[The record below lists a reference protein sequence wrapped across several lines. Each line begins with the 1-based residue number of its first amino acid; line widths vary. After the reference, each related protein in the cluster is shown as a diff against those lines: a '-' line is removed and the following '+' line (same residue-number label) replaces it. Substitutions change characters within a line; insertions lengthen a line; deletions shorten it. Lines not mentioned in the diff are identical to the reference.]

1 MKYAPSCDFQNVPRH
16 TILSPVST
24 AQSSA
29 SSDRAH
35 SRSSSVSS
43 GSNTSQKLGSIQAR
57 MIADS
62 LACTPEI
69 PRAEGRK
76 RQSPEADR
84 QLKELLLRRAQSNS
98 SFTPMIDSSSVVAS
112 VTSLKTT
119 RSAYFSV
126 YSRMSGESRATR
138 SGSGSGLGSV
148 SGSSSSSRSRHC
160 RPPRADCAMRMAPSR
175 EGLSVKSGLSGTAS
189 GSRAGSPSSGG
200 CSRSRHSRSPVANVI
215 ASRSYSS
222 RQGTDGDDS
231 NKNTQRP
238 LLVNEELE

>member
-1 MKYAPSCDFQNVPRH
+1 MPRH

-24 AQSSA
+24 TQSSA

-43 GSNTSQKLGSIQAR
+43 SSFTSQKLGSIQAR
-57 MIADS
+57 IIADR

-69 PRAEGRK
+69 PRDEGRK

-84 QLKELLLRRAQSNS
+84 QLKELLLRRAQSNA
-98 SFTPMIDSSSVVAS
+98 SFTSIIDSSSVVAS
-112 VTSLKTT
+112 VPSVKTT

-126 YSRMSGESRATR
+126 YSRMSDESRATR
-138 SGSGSGLGSV
+138 SGSGLGSG

-160 RPPRADCAMRMAPSR
+160 RPPRAVRMTPSR
-175 EGLSVKSGLSGTAS
+175 EGLSVKSGLSGSAS

-200 CSRSRHSRSPVANVI
+200 RSQSRHSRSPVANAI
-215 ASRSYSS
+215 ASRCYSS
-222 RQGTDGDDS
+222 RQGTDGDGR
-231 NKNTQRP
+231 NKNTQKP
-238 LLVNEELE
+238 HLVNEGLE

>member
-1 MKYAPSCDFQNVPRH
+1 MSRH

-29 SSDRAH
+29 SSGRAH
-35 SRSSSVSS
+35 SRSSSGSS
-43 GSNTSQKLGSIQAR
+43 GSYTSQKLGNIQAR
-57 MIADS
+57 IIADS
-62 LACTPEI
+62 LACAPEI
-69 PRAEGRK
+69 PRVEGRK

-84 QLKELLLRRAQSNS
+84 QLKELLLRRAQSNT
-98 SFTPMIDSSSVVAS
+98 SFTSMIDSSSVVAS

-138 SGSGSGLGSV
+138 SGSGLGSV

-160 RPPRADCAMRMAPSR
+160 RPPRADCAVRMAPSR
-175 EGLSVKSGLSGTAS
+175 EGLSVKSGLSGSAS

-200 CSRSRHSRSPVANVI
+200 CSRSRHSRSPVANAI

-222 RQGTDGDDS
+222 RQGTDGDDR
-231 NKNTQRP
+231 NKKYAESAPR
-238 LLVNEELE
+238 E